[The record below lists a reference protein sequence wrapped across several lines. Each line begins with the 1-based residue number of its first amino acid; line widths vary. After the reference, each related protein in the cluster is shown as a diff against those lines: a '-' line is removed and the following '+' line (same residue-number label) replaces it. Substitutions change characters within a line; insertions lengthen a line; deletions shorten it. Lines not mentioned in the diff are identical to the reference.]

1 MRFEF
6 QFPVP
11 ADQSTAMMRFED
23 VERMT
28 RCMPGAALEGRREDG
43 SYAASMTVAFGPKR
57 LTFRGKLFVTSDRQ
71 AGTGTVVIRA
81 DSDVRGTRLNAVVTY
96 QVVKDIPARVPPQSS
111 VILVSEA
118 ELTGVL
124 ANFATTGG
132 VAFAEGLMQEFARR
146 LAADFRTATSEPPPG
161 PETNAPVL
169 QMHRLALNALW
180 AWFAAMTARFRAR
193 LLEQRIFRVG
203 GRK

>member
-6 QFPVP
+6 QFSVP
-11 ADQSTAMMRFED
+11 ADQGTALTRFED
-23 VERMT
+23 VERMV

-43 SYAASMTVAFGPKR
+43 SYTATMTVAFGPKR
-57 LTFRGKLFVTSDRQ
+57 LTFRGKLGVSTDKQ
-71 AGTGTVVIRA
+71 AGTGTVTIRA

-96 QVVKDIPARVPPQSS
+96 RVVEDIPARAPPQSS

-124 ANFATTGG
+124 ASFAATGG
-132 VAFAEGLMQEFARR
+132 MAFADGLMQEFARR
-146 LAADFRTATSEPPPG
+146 LAADFGTVTEAPP
-161 PETNAPVL
+161 APQTDAPAL
-169 QMHRLALNALW
+169 QIHRLALNAMR

-193 LLEQRIFRVG
+193 LVGQRIFRAG